1 MGLKLITIRPQ
12 TSAFENEILDIQA
25 DNEQIA
31 FSASPQAFL
40 ETRVDGVLPFVICLE
55 HQVIGYFKL
64 DTLLPLNQNY
74 CPENSVGLCTLL
86 IDKRVQGKGLG
97 TKSVTEVIEYVKTHF
112 KQYDYLYLTVNC
124 KNLAAYHCYL
134 KSGFEDTQKL
144 YFGGPVGPQHIMR
157 VSL

>member
-1 MGLKLITIRPQ
+1 MISIHSLEATLE
-12 TSAFENEILDIQA
+12 SEILNIQA

-40 ETRVDGVLPFVICLE
+40 ETRVDGLLPFVICNE
-55 HQVIGYFKL
+55 RQVIGYFKL
-64 DTLLPLNQNY
+64 DTLLSLNQNY
-74 CPENSVGLCTLL
+74 CPENRIGLCTFL
-86 IDKRVQGKGLG
+86 IDKRMQGKGLG
-97 TKSVTEVIEYVKTHF
+97 IKSVIKIIEYVKTHF

-124 KNLAAYHCYL
+124 KNPAAYHCYL
-134 KSGFEDTQKL
+134 KSGFEDTQEL